1 MFLPNKNG
9 KNHPPKSPSQS
20 QKSKINSKKSQGFFT
35 FVLPVPGGR
44 MHEHVHSVLSK
55 IYRMFF

>member
-44 MHEHVHSVLSK
+44 MHEHVHSVP
-55 IYRMFF
+55 